1 MFLFFIFLLLLLLF
15 WFANVYSKW
24 MCKSHFFWNSWCS
37 AKEPML
43 FHLSRSPVYSNFKIL
58 VSFILICHDLPKE
71 HVQRKSDIASF
82 MEHPAYIS
90 FTMYSALIL
99 FFYFD
104 FPLFT
109 QNASVRVNCSWN
121 FWCSPKGVVILLLSW
136 STLYIAVWKCIMS
149 LFYFFCFVLPRFTQN
164 ASVKSLFSFEI

>member
-1 MFLFFIFLLLLLLF
+1 MFTQNECVRVTFFEIPGAPRKNQCYSIFPGTLYI
-15 WFANVYSKW
+15 AISK
-24 MCKSHFFWNSWCS
+24 C
-37 AKEPML
+37 
-43 FHLSRSPVYSNFKIL
+43 L
-58 VSFILICHDLPKE
+58 VSLILICHDLPKE

-109 QNASVRVNCSWN
+109 QNASVRVNYS
-121 FWCSPKGVVILLLSW
+121 
-136 STLYIAVWKCIMS
+136 
-149 LFYFFCFVLPRFTQN
+149 
-164 ASVKSLFSFEI
+164 